1 MAIPYVSSTNPS
13 IRSRCVAAIDAPEKE
28 QAYGSASKKSLSD
41 LVYKQIV
48 SVEWDQGRYSYDRI
62 VGKVMLHGRDINLL
76 QVQQGMAW
84 YCRRFADEQSAEDR
98 VLYAKAEDV
107 AKVEGWGLWR
117 DDRPTP
123 PWAWRNQERE
133 KVKKTQDAF
142 HKQWLNRNWQ
152 FR

>member
-1 MAIPYVSSTNPS
+1 MLMLLVHCSAACAQLIEGKVIGVIDGDT
-13 IRSRCVAAIDAPEKE
+13 IRILDQSKHQIKVRLAAIDAPEKE

-84 YCRRFADEQSAEDR
+84 YYRRFADEQLAEDR
-98 VLYAKAEDV
+98 VIYAKAEDV
-107 AKVEGWGLWR
+107 AKVEGWGLWGG
-117 DDRPTP
+117 
-123 PWAWRNQERE
+123 
-133 KVKKTQDAF
+133 
-142 HKQWLNRNWQ
+142 
-152 FR
+152 